1 MYDSSREK
9 LLIEKVKPRRVSL
22 KEKLM
27 KMIRTKMTMKKV
39 PEKKRMMM
47 TNRVLL
53 TEKRRH

>member
-1 MYDSSREK
+1 
-9 LLIEKVKPRRVSL
+9 L